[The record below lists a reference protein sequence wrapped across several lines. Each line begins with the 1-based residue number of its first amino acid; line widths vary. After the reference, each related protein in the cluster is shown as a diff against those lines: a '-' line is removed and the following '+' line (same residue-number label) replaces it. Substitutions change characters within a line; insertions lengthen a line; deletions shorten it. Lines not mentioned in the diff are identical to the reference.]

1 MADAEERPGRQL
13 ATNLRELMKQVD
25 IRTGTERDVGGN
37 KGERERDNES
47 VASASVRDI
56 FARARTNIPTPS
68 SRINRPRG
76 LSIDSDILSTNDGD
90 DASTV
95 DSTPVARVP
104 PAAASFNALRQRLE
118 TASDATSDLTGW
130 DRSARSLLTTRGQAS
145 QSRLNVYDD
154 GSNLMD
160 EDLGQVPALT
170 VSHVDFAPS
179 VSSTSQSTVGA
190 TPRQRPPVIPRGP
203 SLQSASIADRLAGIP
218 DDGLEFDD
226 TDREDFDRNRMDDDS
241 DDLLHQE
248 NDLLRSS
255 SPPPPE
261 SPTKRPVR
269 PISGSWENVMPEG
282 SVMSLP
288 NIDGRKPVR
297 KPELGSSGGSGSGS
311 GSGSKLMQAIQ
322 DEEDSYQRSLHEKS
336 GSTATTGDETQRP
349 PVSPDKTNRPTS
361 RLSISGRSRLPMAK
375 ASPSSGSRSGPA
387 PSKAATIPPVSKPTP
402 PNDKPPTSKHS
413 RSDVAFPSS
422 SQDAP
427 DHPTSRIGSPPKSRI
442 PRPSSPGAGPQSP
455 ASPRTSLL
463 PPVTPSRIP
472 RVSMSYSPRSSVGSS
487 PSHMV
492 RSTPAMT
499 PSRTRAVSALGSGPN
514 PGTTTPSR
522 TRATSALAHKGT
534 PPEYDV
540 DRERGWGKQLPKL
553 THANLRM
560 RHDQMDTVH
569 SYLSGLSP
577 ERNSTGGRSRPST
590 PSFAGYTRKGTSEVS
605 SSNGSAGSDEDTEQ
619 RRRRKLSIA
628 EEQAAKP
635 GWDPRGSPSAS
646 ASVGRS
652 PGLIRTS
659 SLKTPSKPSSA
670 AMRHSLSFTGSPSAT
685 GSEHGVSPM
694 GSPRKL
700 STRKSAELV
709 SPQEYKALRE
719 RDWGRPTNSRAFGL
733 ANLRTRG
740 TPAPGGRKRVVS
752 GGSAGGSDVS
762 MTSPV
767 RERNGNGKPRP
778 HSVHLGG
785 SYTSGGGP
793 SLDQLGREPLGA
805 GFEDDE
811 MSKFASSVCE
821 KMLTFWLVG
830 ESVLEWQRRQ
840 QSIEDLQEETEV
852 EELTR
857 PESPSP
863 PSPSRSI
870 PLPDSPPPPGR
881 PLQRGTTPPPPK
893 RGQVPPARSESV
905 PKLQLHP
912 PQETSIMFGE
922 GMVGESTTV
931 ESSRERRDS
940 SRRRSLGEDK
950 ETTVRNERRS
960 STGKEHIEPASE
972 EESHPGSPKHLT
984 FAQPE
989 SPTISFM
996 DTLPPLPEPP
1006 SDDEHSVVVP
1016 PVRPSVSISS
1026 EFQARMLK
1034 GNVQVNTRVN
1044 RIAREPSPGSGGSGS
1059 ENTPRASTMSL
1070 RIPSPG
1076 VPEPQAAK
1084 EPPGASLL
1092 GLESVPV
1099 QSDKL
1104 EVPRPIQT
1112 RSRSNT
1118 LGTALPR
1125 VEVNTS
1131 VPRDEIDSA
1140 ATPIATRWNPPARED
1155 KKPAEVKPPRKP
1167 SPLASQVSSPA
1178 IPSVVSL
1185 PPTSAPPLQARHSD
1199 PQLPPMMSQK
1209 GKEILQRMQQQAAML
1224 ARDLDTESQQPVPQG
1239 DEGKVETDQ
1248 IVQMSAAARAERER
1262 LEQLRKA
1269 RGPKDKVAVVE
1280 VPVKQRSIVWI
1291 IFSFLLS
1298 ALCVWLALYCSAL
1311 SHHATNVYLDPLY
1324 PVLYGG
1330 DANPLRAART
1340 IDTFPTAW
1348 HAYIVPKSGIQHW
1361 LTPISQKLWALP
1373 TNWRPS

>member
-1 MADAEERPGRQL
+1 MLGETRGSESETTRAWRVHL
-13 ATNLRELMKQVD
+13 CATYLPV
-25 IRTGTERDVGGN
+25 
-37 KGERERDNES
+37 RERTSD
-47 VASASVRDI
+47 A
-56 FARARTNIPTPS
+56 FL
-68 SRINRPRG
+68 RINRPRG

-218 DDGLEFDD
+218 DDGLERLAPPGKRPL
-226 TDREDFDRNRMDDDS
+226 TK
-241 DDLLHQE
+241 LK
-248 NDLLRSS
+248 
-255 SPPPPE
+255 PPPPE

-288 NIDGRKPVR
+288 NIDGRKPIR

-361 RLSISGRSRLPMAK
+361 LPLV
-375 ASPSSGSRSGPA
+375 GFRSGPA

-560 RHDQMDTVH
+560 RHDQMDTAIYALVC
-569 SYLSGLSP
+569 
-577 ERNSTGGRSRPST
+577 
-590 PSFAGYTRKGTSEVS
+590 GYTRKGTSEVS

-752 GGSAGGSDVS
+752 GGSAGGSDF
-762 MTSPV
+762 
-767 RERNGNGKPRP
+767 
-778 HSVHLGG
+778 G
-785 SYTSGGGP
+785 SAGT
-793 SLDQLGREPLGA
+793 RALGA

-811 MSKFASSVCE
+811 MS
-821 KMLTFWLVG
+821 

-870 PLPDSPPPPGR
+870 PLPDSPPPPSR
-881 PLQRGTTPPPPK
+881 SLQRGTTPPP
-893 RGQVPPARSESV
+893 QSEAKSHRN
-905 PKLQLHP
+905 LD
-912 PQETSIMFGE
+912 MFGE

-960 STGKEHIEPASE
+960 STGKERVEPASE

-1044 RIAREPSPGSGGSGS
+1044 RIARESSPGSGGSGS

-1092 GLESVPV
+1092 GLESK
-1099 QSDKL
+1099 Q
-1104 EVPRPIQT
+1104 EQYM
-1112 RSRSNT
+1112 
-1118 LGTALPR
+1118 GTALPR

-1178 IPSVVSL
+1178 FPSVASL

-1239 DEGKVETDQ
+1239 DEGK
-1248 IVQMSAAARAERER
+1248 
-1262 LEQLRKA
+1262 QLRKA

-1280 VPVKQRSIVWI
+1280 VPVKQRSIVWM